1 MERVFGLVPFAY
13 PPMFDLDKWEEI
25 FNTLQKNKLRTA
37 LTAFG
42 VFWGILMLII
52 LLGAGQGLQNG
63 LAKSMLL
70 DATNSIWFFTGRT
83 SIPYKGMPPGRAL
96 QFTEEDLKAIEEN
109 IAGIEI
115 MSPENWLSGNYMA
128 SYKGQASPF
137 TVYGADEDY
146 FPIKVTFNYIK
157 GRPMNQ
163 NDNIEG
169 RKVCNIGSRV
179 SEVLFGDEDP
189 IGKYIRVKDVHFK
202 VVGVYHFDGNQFNQG
217 ERIYIPFS
225 TFQRTFNPGGPV
237 TLFAVATDQMV
248 ISGKELERRIL
259 RFLAQRHIVHPDDN
273 QAYWTH
279 NQEDQYNQIM
289 GLMFGIKSFVWVI
302 GVLTLF
308 AGIIGISNIM
318 IIVVK
323 DRTREIGVRK
333 AVGATPWSIVSLI
346 LQEAV
351 FITAVAGY
359 LGLLTGIAAL
369 EGVNHLLEIAGAD
382 IEFFSRPEVNLNV
395 AISATLVL
403 IIAGALAGLVPAVKA
418 SRIKPVEALKDQ

>member
-1 MERVFGLVPFAY
+1 
-13 PPMFDLDKWEEI
+13 MFDIDKWEEI

-63 LAKSMLL
+63 VAKSMLL

-96 QFTEEDLKAIEEN
+96 QFTEEDLKAIKEN
-109 IAGIEI
+109 IRGIEI
-115 MSPENWLSGNYMA
+115 MSPENWLSGNYSV
-128 SYKGQASPF
+128 SYNKQASQF
-137 TVYGADEDY
+137 TVYGAGEDY
-146 FPIKVTFNYIK
+146 FPIKVTFKYINGRAINY
-157 GRPMNQ
+157 
-163 NDNIEG
+163 NDNVEG
-169 RKVCNIGSRV
+169 RKVCNIGDRV
-179 SEVLFGDEDP
+179 SEVLFGDVDP

-202 VVGVYHFDGNQFNQG
+202 VVGVYHFDGTAFNQG

-237 TLFAVATDQMV
+237 TLFAVGTDQSV
-248 ISGKELERRIL
+248 TTGKELEQRIL
-259 RFLAQRHIVHPDDN
+259 KFLAQRHIVHPEDN
-273 QAYWTH
+273 QAYFTH
-279 NQEDQYNQIM
+279 NQEDQYNQVM
-289 GLMFGIKSFVWVI
+289 GLMFGIKTFVWVI
-302 GVLTLF
+302 GILTLF

-323 DRTREIGVRK
+323 DRTREIGIRK
-333 AVGATPWSIVSLI
+333 AVGATPWSIVTLI
-346 LQEAV
+346 LQEAI
-351 FITAVAGY
+351 FITGVAGY
-359 LGLLTGIAAL
+359 LGLLTGIVTL

-395 AISATLVL
+395 ALSATLVL
-403 IIAGALAGLVPAVKA
+403 IFAGAIAGLVPAVKA
-418 SRIKPVEALKDQ
+418 SKIRPVEALKEQ

>member
-1 MERVFGLVPFAY
+1 
-13 PPMFDLDKWEEI
+13 MFDLDKWEEI
-25 FNTLQKNKLRTA
+25 FNTLQKNKLRTV

-52 LLGAGQGLQNG
+52 LLGASQGLQNG
-63 LAKSMLL
+63 VAKSMLL

-83 SIPYKGMPPGRAL
+83 SIPYKGMPPGRSL

-109 IAGIEI
+109 IEGIEV
-115 MSPENWLSGNYMA
+115 MSPENWLNGNYTV
-128 SYKGQASPF
+128 SYHGQASPF

-146 FPIKVTFNYIK
+146 FPIKVTFRYIN
-157 GRPMNQ
+157 GRPINH

-169 RKVCNIGSRV
+169 RKGDRV

-189 IGKYIRVKDVHFK
+189 IGKYIRIKDVHFK
-202 VVGVYHFDGNQFNQG
+202 VVGVYHFDGTAFGQG

-225 TFQRTFNPGGPV
+225 TFQRTFNPNGSV
-237 TLFAVATDQMV
+237 TLFAVATDQAV
-248 ISGKELERRIL
+248 ITGKELEQRIL
-259 RFLAQRHIVHPDDN
+259 KYLAKRHIVHPDDN
-273 QAYWTH
+273 QAFWTH
-279 NQEDQYNQIM
+279 NQEEQYNQVM
-289 GLMFGIKSFVWVI
+289 GLMTGIKSFVWVI

-333 AVGATPWSIVSLI
+333 AVGATPGSIVSLI
-346 LQEAV
+346 LQESV
-351 FITAVAGY
+351 FVTGVAGY
-359 LGLLTGIAAL
+359 LGLLTGIMAL
-369 EGVNHLLEIAGAD
+369 EGVNHLLEMGGAD

-403 IIAGALAGLVPAVKA
+403 IIAGALAGLVPAIKA
-418 SRIKPVEALKDQ
+418 SRIKPVEALKEQ

>member
-1 MERVFGLVPFAY
+1 
-13 PPMFDLDKWEEI
+13 MFDSDKWEEI
-25 FNTLQKNKLRTA
+25 FTTLQKNKLRTA

-63 LAKSMLL
+63 VSKSMLL

-83 SIPYKGMPPGRAL
+83 SIPYKGMPPGRSL
-96 QFTEEDLKAIEEN
+96 RFTEEDLKAVRDNIE
-109 IAGIEI
+109 GIEV
-115 MSPENWLSGNYMA
+115 MSPENWLQGNYNV
-128 SYKGQASPF
+128 SYEGTASPF
-137 TVYGADEDY
+137 TVYGANQDY
-146 FPIKVTFNYIK
+146 FPIKVTFDYIN
-157 GRPMNQ
+157 GRPINL
-163 NDNIEG
+163 NDNVEG
-169 RKVCNIGSRV
+169 RKVCNIGDRV
-179 SEVLFGDEDP
+179 KEVLFGDEDP

-237 TLFAVATDQMV
+237 TLFAVGTDQNV
-248 ISGKELERRIL
+248 TTGKELEKKIL
-259 RFLAQRHIVHPDDN
+259 KLLAQRHIVHPDDN
-273 QAYWTH
+273 QAYFTH
-279 NQEDQYNQIM
+279 NQEDQYHQVM

-302 GVLTLF
+302 GILTLF

-333 AVGATPWSIVSLI
+333 AVGATPWSIVTLI
-346 LQEAV
+346 IQEAV

-359 LGLLTGIAAL
+359 LGLITGIVML
-369 EGVNHLLEIAGAD
+369 EGVNHLLELAGAE
-382 IEFFSRPEVNLNV
+382 IEFFSRPEVNLSV

-403 IIAGALAGLVPAVKA
+403 ILAGALAGLVPAINA
-418 SRIKPVEALKDQ
+418 SKIRPVEALKDQ

>member
-1 MERVFGLVPFAY
+1 
-13 PPMFDLDKWEEI
+13 MFDIDKWEEI
-25 FNTLQKNKLRTA
+25 FTTLQKNKLRTA

-63 LAKSMLL
+63 VAKSMLL

-109 IAGIEI
+109 IEGIKI
-115 MSPENWLSGNYMA
+115 MSPENWLSGNYNV
-128 SYKGQASPF
+128 SYKRQASPF
-137 TVYGADEDY
+137 TVYGANQDY
-146 FPIKVTFNYIK
+146 FPIKVTFKYIS
-157 GRPMNQ
+157 GRPINQ
-163 NDNIEG
+163 YDNMEG
-169 RKVCNIGSRV
+169 RKVCNIGDRV
-179 SEVLFGDEDP
+179 SEVLFGNEDP
-189 IGKYIRVKDVHFK
+189 IGKYIKVKDVHFK
-202 VVGVYHFDGNQFNQG
+202 VVGVYHFDGTQFNQG
-217 ERIYIPFS
+217 ERIYVPFS

-237 TLFAVATDQMV
+237 TLFAVGTDQEV
-248 ISGKELERRIL
+248 ISGRELEQRIL
-259 RFLAQRHIVHPDDN
+259 KFLAQRHIVHPEDN
-273 QAYWTH
+273 QAYFTH
-279 NQEDQYNQIM
+279 NQEDQYNQVM
-289 GLMFGIKSFVWVI
+289 GLMLGIKSFVWVI

-346 LQEAV
+346 LQEAI
-351 FITAVAGY
+351 FITGVAGY
-359 LGLLTGIAAL
+359 LGLLTGVVTL
-369 EGVNHLLEIAGAD
+369 EGVNHLLVLAGAD
-382 IEFFSRPEVNLNV
+382 IEFFSRPEINLNV

-403 IIAGALAGLVPAVKA
+403 IVAGALAGLVPAVRA
-418 SRIKPVEALKDQ
+418 SKIRPVEALKYQ